1 MAGKTAFYEKALLQA
16 VLLQPQATIQGGNA
30 STTNILVNS
39 STNVVIGHVVKYSGD
54 STCRRVTA
62 IPDGTHIT
70 VDVAISGPPTSGT
83 LTVVGY
89 APPAIYV
96 GLFTALPSDAGGG
109 TEASGGNYARQ
120 QVTQAPTNWAA
131 PSGTPSSTSNS
142 NVIAW
147 SAVTWSG
154 TVVAWGLFDAL
165 SGGNLLMWFDC
176 ADQAVAATNT
186 VQFAAGQL
194 SVSED

>member
-16 VLLQPQATIQGGNA
+16 VLIQPVATIQGGNA

-39 STNVVIGHVVKYSGD
+39 STNIVPGHVVKYSGD
-54 STCRRVTA
+54 STSRRVTVV
-62 IPDGTHIT
+62 PDGTHIT
-70 VDVAISGPPTSGT
+70 VDTAIAGPPTAGT

-89 APPAIYV
+89 APPAQYV
-96 GLFTALPSDAGGG
+96 ALFTAVPSDAGGG

-120 QVTQAPTNWAA
+120 QITQAAASWAA
-131 PSGTPSSTSNS
+131 PSGTPSSTTNS
-142 NVIAW
+142 NIIAW

-154 TVVAWGLFDAL
+154 TVVAWALMDAL
-165 SGGNLLMWFDC
+165 TTGNMLMWFDC
-176 ADQAVAATNT
+176 ADQAVASTNT